1 MIISYDTCASQGN
14 SLRFTSYSWL
24 ARLFL
29 FRLLRTL
36 AYIMAE
42 PQGTI
47 SADDPSPAIPPVTE
61 PQAAAGGDAPGHEE
75 DDGSEL
81 DEPGEEDGDIEEE
94 DDDDDD
100 MPDSD
105 DPFSEPSGCHA
116 SPQAMH
122 RHNSFREPL
131 GMVDSRNV
139 VYIIL
144 FWRCKYCYS
153 F

>member
-1 MIISYDTCASQGN
+1 
-14 SLRFTSYSWL
+14 
-24 ARLFL
+24 
-29 FRLLRTL
+29 
-36 AYIMAE
+36 MAE

-47 SADDPSPAIPPVTE
+47 SADDPSPAIPPAAA
-61 PQAAAGGDAPGHEE
+61 PQAVPVAAGGDAPGNEE
-75 DDGSEL
+75 DGSSV
-81 DEPGEEDGDIEEE
+81 PGEEDGDMKDEDE
-94 DDDDDD
+94 DDDDDN
-100 MPDSD
+100 MLYDSD
-105 DPFSEPSGCHA
+105 DPFSEPSDCHA